1 MEWAVYTEPA
11 GGARLILPAK
21 VQTLVD
27 ELRRVLGLHPFD
39 IDGFDINMDRDGIVQ
54 DVKPK
59 MAFRRAREKA
69 NPVDKREAV
78 RA

>member
-1 MEWAVYTEPA
+1 M
-11 GGARLILPAK
+11 ILPPK

-39 IDGFDINMDRDGIVQ
+39 IDGFDINLDREGIVQ

-59 MAFRRAREKA
+59 LVYRRTKE
-69 NPVDKREAV
+69 VDNRGSV